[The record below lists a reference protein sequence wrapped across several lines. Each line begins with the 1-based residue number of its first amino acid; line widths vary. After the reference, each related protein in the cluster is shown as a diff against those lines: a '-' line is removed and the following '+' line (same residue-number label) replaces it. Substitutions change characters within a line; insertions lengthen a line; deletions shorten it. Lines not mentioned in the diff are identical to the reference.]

1 MFDVGFWELMVI
13 AVVALI
19 VIGPERLP
27 GVARTAGLWVGRLR
41 RFVAGVKA
49 DIEREVK
56 AEELKRVMEE
66 QAKSSGIH
74 EIIEE
79 TRSVA
84 GELNRTVALD
94 QDAATAQAPAAQPNP
109 ALSSA
114 ASTSSAAVDA
124 TPEKQDPTETPKH
137 HG

>member
-13 AVVALI
+13 GIVALI

-27 GVARTAGLWVGRLR
+27 GVARTVGLWVGRLR

-56 AEELKRVMEE
+56 ADELKRIMEE

-74 EIIEE
+74 DIIEE
-79 TRSVA
+79 TRTVA
-84 GELNRTVALD
+84 DELNRTASLD
-94 QDAATAQAPAAQPNP
+94 QDTATAPSSSSPAAIARDETTEQKQ
-109 ALSSA
+109 
-114 ASTSSAAVDA
+114 DA
-124 TPEKQDPTETPKH
+124 TESLNR

>member
-1 MFDVGFWELMVI
+1 MFDVGFWELVVI
-13 AVVALI
+13 GIVALI

-27 GVARTAGLWVGRLR
+27 GVARTAGLWLGRLR

-56 AEELKRVMEE
+56 AEELKRLMEE

-79 TRSVA
+79 TRAVA
-84 GELNRTVALD
+84 DDLNRTVTD
-94 QDAATAQAPAAQPNP
+94 QPIAPPPASAPSLASRPGTAPAEAQP
-109 ALSSA
+109 S
-114 ASTSSAAVDA
+114 DA
-124 TPEKQDPTETPKH
+124 TPSQER

>member
-1 MFDVGFWELMVI
+1 MFDVGFWELVVI
-13 AVVALI
+13 GVVALI

-27 GVARTAGLWVGRLR
+27 GVARTAGLWMGRMR

-56 AEELKRVMEE
+56 AEELKRMMEE

-79 TRSVA
+79 TRAVA
-84 GELNRTVALD
+84 GDLNRTVSLD
-94 QDAATAQAPAAQPNP
+94 ETTPARPPEAAAPAAQKD
-109 ALSSA
+109 A
-114 ASTSSAAVDA
+114 A
-124 TPEKQDPTETPKH
+124 TPAALKQPDAKPSEETN
-137 HG
+137 G

>member
-1 MFDVGFWELMVI
+1 MFDVGFWELVVI
-13 AVVALI
+13 GIVALI

-27 GVARTAGLWVGRLR
+27 GVARTAGLWIGRLR

-56 AEELKRVMEE
+56 AEELKRLMEE

-84 GELNRTVALD
+84 DDLNRTVN
-94 QDAATAQAPAAQPNP
+94 QDVVPELTRGTQAAPAP
-109 ALSSA
+109 ALASEPTA
-114 ASTSSAAVDA
+114 APTSDA
-124 TPEKQDPTETPKH
+124 SPSQER